1 MPAPPAVEP
10 PASIF
15 DNAAFIRE
23 CFALLGPHIKSCHAK
38 DLLMKPEAGLHIYE
52 VRPGLGDMDYR
63 AFLFELSKLNPDI
76 PLMIEHLQTE
86 AEYAEAATHIL
97 QVQATL

>member
-1 MPAPPAVEP
+1 
-10 PASIF
+10 
-15 DNAAFIRE
+15 
-23 CFALLGPHIKSCHAK
+23 
-38 DLLMKPEAGLHIYE
+38 
-52 VRPGLGDMDYR
+52 MDYR

-86 AEYAEAATHIL
+86 AEYAEAATHIR